1 MNNVKALAITMA
13 AGLMISGTATA
24 APAQDAIKACKVA
37 VEENIGQG
45 TLSKL
50 TKVKSRGANYEVWL
64 NVKGDDATQ
73 RSYCYLRRGE
83 VQQIVVEDGQWVGRN
98 PKRPE
103 AAQIG

>member
-1 MNNVKALAITMA
+1 MNNVKVLAITVA

-37 VEENIGQG
+37 VEASVGQG

-64 NVKGDDATQ
+64 NVKGEDAAQ

-83 VQQIVVEDGQWVGRN
+83 VDQLVVEDGKWVGRN

-103 AAQIG
+103 AVKIG

>member
-1 MNNVKALAITMA
+1 MNNIKVLAITVA

-37 VEENIGQG
+37 VEANVGQG

-64 NVKGDDATQ
+64 NVKGEDATQ

-83 VQQIVVEDGQWVGRN
+83 VEQIVVEDGQWVGRN